1 MQITA
6 ARRTAP
12 DNNQSMTT
20 LTTVLAHA
28 CAGSSEEKAESNS
41 GSYLPQS
48 TLLMEMQCA
57 RADPETLWPF
67 PPTEEDCCM
76 LQQHQFRVF
85 N

>member
-6 ARRTAP
+6 ARGTVP

-20 LTTVLAHA
+20 LTTALTCAH
-28 CAGSSEEKAESNS
+28 AGSSGEKAESNS

-48 TLLMEMQCA
+48 TPLTEMHCA

-67 PPTEEDCCM
+67 PPNAEEDCCV
-76 LQQHQFRVF
+76 LQ
-85 N
+85 